1 MQHTRTRTKAVTVI
15 ETAFVTCDRC
25 HREMAPN
32 AQDCEHQERVAI
44 RFRAGYNSVFGDGN
58 LVEADLCQHCVKEV
72 LGPWLR
78 VTVDDPFEPA
88 HRPDGEPKGAW
99 QENQLPG
106 READPEDPGQSGWP
120 RADE

>member
-1 MQHTRTRTKAVTVI
+1 MQHTHTRTETVT
-15 ETAFVTCDRC
+15 ETALVTCDRC

-32 AQDCEHQERVAI
+32 DLDGEHQERIAI
-44 RFRAGYNSVFGDGN
+44 RFRAGYSSVFGDGN

-88 HRPDGEPKGAW
+88 HTLDGKPKGAY

-106 READPEDPGQSGWP
+106 REAGAEEPGRSGWP
-120 RADE
+120 SADE